1 MNTDE
6 KESYESSD
14 IKNINEFE
22 NNNNLKTSVKQF
34 FADEMRK
41 FLYEI
46 IEEGN
51 V

>member
-14 IKNINEFE
+14 INDSE
-22 NNNNLKTSVKQF
+22 NNNNLKDSIKQS

>member
-6 KESYESSD
+6 KEFYESSLD
-14 IKNINEFE
+14 INESE
-22 NNNNLKTSVKQF
+22 NNNNLKNSVKQS